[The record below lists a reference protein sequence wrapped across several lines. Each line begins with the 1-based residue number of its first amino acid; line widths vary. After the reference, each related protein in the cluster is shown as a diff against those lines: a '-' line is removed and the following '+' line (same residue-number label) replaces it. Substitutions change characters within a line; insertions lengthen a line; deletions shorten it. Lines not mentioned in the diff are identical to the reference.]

1 MASRSGLITR
11 IVKYSIPS
19 TVGGVAYTN
28 GGVAITT
35 LDAGRWLCCLSY
47 AIDPVNAGASLNS
60 ISYAVTQT
68 AVLGGVGAVG
78 LLQHVQSATTG
89 ADVNG
94 KCANCSV
101 VQITTDNTPIFL
113 SFTAV
118 TSVGNYITSALA
130 LDAQSSVISFVKLE

>member
-1 MASRSGLITR
+1 MSSRSGLVTR

-35 LDAGRWLCCLSY
+35 LDSGRWLCCLSY
-47 AIDPVNAGASLNS
+47 AIDPVNAGASLTS
-60 ISYAVTQT
+60 VSYSVTQT
-68 AVLGGVGAVG
+68 SVLGGVNAIG

-89 ADVNG
+89 ADVIN

-101 VQITTDNTPIFL
+101 FQITAENTPIFL

-118 TSVGNYITSALA
+118 TSAGNYFTSAA
-130 LDAQSSVISFVKLE
+130 VVDSQSSVISFVKLE